1 MHVLRSSPSLAAAM
15 HPSLRARASSSPSQV
30 CAVSFFIGPGAM
42 GTGRAVVRVVTVRGW
57 RNWRMLG
64 LHPGETL
71 ITLLPTFC
79 CSVPR
84 GVFFFFSS
92 VLLAVVF
99 LISEE
104 LSVALYQ
111 KKGCFSFW
119 VGGVAYV
126 ENFPFLLS
134 PLWQLATCL
143 FLWGHSLSPERHSF
157 ADQCRLPHNW
167 CKSADPHFR
176 HSF

>member
-1 MHVLRSSPSLAAAM
+1 
-15 HPSLRARASSSPSQV
+15 
-30 CAVSFFIGPGAM
+30 M

-111 KKGCFSFW
+111 KKGCFSFGW
-119 VGGVAYV
+119 VGWLMWKIFLFY
-126 ENFPFLLS
+126 FLLFGS
-134 PLWQLATCL
+134 WQPVY
-143 FLWGHSLSPERHSF
+143 FFGGIP
-157 ADQCRLPHNW
+157 CRQN
-167 CKSADPHFR
+167 DT
-176 HSF
+176 

>member
-84 GVFFFFSS
+84 GVFFFFFFRFAGRCVPHLGGTFCRS
-92 VLLAVVF
+92 
-99 LISEE
+99 
-104 LSVALYQ
+104 LSKEGLFFILGGWGGLCG
-111 KKGCFSFW
+111 KFSFSTFSSLAA
-119 VGGVAYV
+119 GNLFISLGAFPVARTTQFRRPV
-126 ENFPFLLS
+126 
-134 PLWQLATCL
+134 PLA
-143 FLWGHSLSPERHSF
+143 
-157 ADQCRLPHNW
+157 A
-167 CKSADPHFR
+167 
-176 HSF
+176 

>member
-1 MHVLRSSPSLAAAM
+1 
-15 HPSLRARASSSPSQV
+15 
-30 CAVSFFIGPGAM
+30 M

-143 FLWGHSLSPERHSF
+143 FLWGHFLSPERHIVSRTS
-157 ADQCRLPHNW
+157 AACRITGASLRIRT
-167 CKSADPHFR
+167 SAILSSTRPGMVWGRGMAAGLLDSR
-176 HSF
+176 RVQS

>member
-1 MHVLRSSPSLAAAM
+1 M
-15 HPSLRARASSSPSQV
+15 HPSLRARASSSRSQV
-30 CAVSFFIGPGAM
+30 CAVLFFIGPGAM

-71 ITLLPTFC
+71 VTLLPTFC

-84 GVFFFFSS
+84 GVFFFFS

-99 LISEE
+99 LIFEE
-104 LSVALYQ
+104 LCRSLSLS
-111 KKGCFSFW
+111 KEGLFFIW
-119 VGGVAYV
+119 VGRVAYV

-143 FLWGHSLSPERHSF
+143 FLWGHSLSPERHIVSRTS
-157 ADQCRLPHNW
+157 AACRITGA
-167 CKSADPHFR
+167 KSADPHFR